1 MTRFPRRAAAITAA
15 FVAAALAL
23 AACAPTGGGDAAAP
37 DDSTLTVALPGS
49 LSNLYVG
56 QENGI
61 LNYYVASLAQEGLV
75 SLDAEGQIQ
84 PALAESWE
92 QVDDVTYRYTLRADA
107 TFQDGTPVTVDDVI
121 FSIEKAQDPEI
132 SPGFS
137 YYLGGI
143 ASVEETGER
152 ELTITLSA
160 PDATF
165 ATLMSTVGALYVTS
179 RAYWEANEGAIGT
192 NTGLLMGTGPF
203 QVTEFVPDSHVE
215 LTAVDTWWGGVPEVE
230 TVRVDFIPDEN
241 TRLLAAQSGQI
252 DVAFNVPFTQAE
264 QWQAISGAEVQFVND
279 LSYVGLLF
287 DVTVAPFDDVKVR
300 EAFAHAVDREAIVS
314 SVLDGRGEVALAIPT
329 PESLFTA
336 YGPDGAAAA
345 LAEGEQF
352 DFDLEAAAAALAESS
367 VPDGFTAELT
377 YPATGPELGRAALA
391 LSANLAEIGVT
402 LDVREVTIE
411 EWLATIGDG
420 EHGVGYMWYFS
431 TTGDPGEVIS
441 YLYGPENPSK
451 YENPAVRD
459 LLAQAAVES
468 DPVARADLILEAD
481 TLARPDL
488 ASAPLWWGQSA
499 TAFLNGW
506 TLSTPSP
513 FVFTNP
519 WPMLL
524 TKAE

>member
-1 MTRFPRRAAAITAA
+1 MTRLSRRFAVTTATL
-15 FVAAALAL
+15 VAAALAL
-23 AACAPTGGGDAAAP
+23 SACTPAGPSSSGD
-37 DDSTLTVALPGS
+37 DTRLTVALPGS

-61 LNYYVASLAQEGLV
+61 LNYYVASIAQEGLV

-92 QVDDVTYRYTLRADA
+92 QVDDVTYVYTLRENA
-107 TFQDGTPVTVDDVI
+107 TFHDGTPVTVDDVI
-121 FSIEKAQDPEI
+121 FSIEKAQDAEI
-132 SPGFS
+132 SPGFAW
-137 YYLGGI
+137 YLGGLE
-143 ASVEETGER
+143 SMEETGER
-152 ELTITLSA
+152 ELTITLVE

-179 RAYWEANEGAIGT
+179 RDYWEANEGTIGT
-192 NTGLLMGTGPF
+192 GSGLLMGTGPF

-215 LTAVDTWWGGVPEVE
+215 FTAVDTWWGGVPDLES
-230 TVRVDFIPDEN
+230 VRVDFIPDEN

-252 DVAFNVPFTQAE
+252 DVAFNVPFTQAS
-264 QWQAISGAEVQFVND
+264 QWESISGAEVQFVND

-287 DVTVAPFDDVKVR
+287 DLSVAPFDDVKVR

-314 SVLDGRGEVALAIPT
+314 SVLGGHGEVALAIPT

-336 YGPDGAAAA
+336 YGPDGATAA

-352 DFDLEAAAAALAESS
+352 AFDLDAAAAALAASS
-367 VPDGFTAELT
+367 VPEGFTTELT
-377 YPATGPELGRAALA
+377 YPATGPELGRSALA
-391 LSANLAEIGVT
+391 LAANLAEIGVT
-402 LDVREVTIE
+402 VNVREVTIE

-441 YLYGPENPSK
+441 YLYGPENPSQ
-451 YENPAVRD
+451 YENDAVRA
-459 LLAQAAVES
+459 LLADAFVES
-468 DPVARADLILEAD
+468 DPVTRADLILEAD
-481 TLARPDL
+481 NLARPDL

-506 TLSTPSP
+506 SLSTPSP

-519 WPMLL
+519 WPTLL
-524 TKAE
+524 TKAG

>member
-1 MTRFPRRAAAITAA
+1 MTRQSRRFAVTIATLAAAAM
-15 FVAAALAL
+15 ALS
-23 AACAPTGGGDAAAP
+23 ACTPAGPSSSGD
-37 DDSTLTVALPGS
+37 DTRLTVALPGS

-61 LNYYVASLAQEGLV
+61 LNYYVASIAQEGLV
-75 SLDAEGQIQ
+75 ALDAEGQIQ

-92 QVDDVTYRYTLRADA
+92 QVDEVTYRYTLRENA
-107 TFQDGTPVTVDDVI
+107 TFHDGSPVTVDDVI
-121 FSIEKAQDPEI
+121 FSIQQAQDPEL

-137 YYLGGI
+137 FYLGGI
-143 ASVEETGER
+143 ASMEETAER
-152 ELTITLSA
+152 ELTITLVE

-192 NTGLLMGTGPF
+192 GAGLLMGTGPF

-215 LTAVDTWWGGVPEVE
+215 FTAVDTWWGGVPDLES
-230 TVRVDFIPDEN
+230 VRIDFIPDEN

-252 DVAFNVPFTQAE
+252 DVAFNVPFTQAT
-264 QWQAISGAEVQFVND
+264 QWESISGAEVQFVND

-287 DVTVAPFDDVKVR
+287 DLSVAPFDDVKVR

-314 SVLDGRGEVALAIPT
+314 SVLGGHGEVALAIPT

-352 DFDLEAAAAALAESS
+352 AFDLDAAAAALAASS
-367 VPDGFTAELT
+367 VPEGFTTELT
-377 YPATGPELGRAALA
+377 YPATGPELGRSALA

-402 LDVREVTIE
+402 VNVREVTIE

-441 YLYGPENPSK
+441 YLYGPENPSQ
-451 YENPAVRD
+451 YENETVRA
-459 LLAQAAVES
+459 LLAEAFIES
-468 DPVARADLILEAD
+468 DPVRRADLILEAD
-481 TLARPDL
+481 NLARPDL

-499 TAFLNGW
+499 TAYLNGW
-506 TLSTPSP
+506 SLSTPSP

-519 WPMLL
+519 WPTLL
-524 TKAE
+524 TKAD

>member
-1 MTRFPRRAAAITAA
+1 MSRLSRRFAVTTAA
-15 FVAAALAL
+15 LVAAALAL
-23 AACAPTGGGDAAAP
+23 SACTPAGPSRSGD
-37 DDSTLTVALPGS
+37 DTRLTVALPGS

-61 LNYYVASLAQEGLV
+61 LNYYVASIAQEGLV

-92 QVDDVTYRYTLRADA
+92 QVDDVTYVYTLRENA
-107 TFQDGTPVTVDDVI
+107 TFHDGTPVTVDDVI
-121 FSIEKAQDPEI
+121 FSIEKAQDAEI
-132 SPGFS
+132 SPGFAW
-137 YYLGGI
+137 YLGGLE
-143 ASVEETGER
+143 SMEETGER
-152 ELTITLSA
+152 ELTITLVE

-179 RAYWEANEGAIGT
+179 RAYWEANEGTIGT
-192 NTGLLMGTGPF
+192 GSGLLMGTGPF

-215 LTAVDTWWGGVPEVE
+215 FTAVDTWWGGVPDLES
-230 TVRVDFIPDEN
+230 VRIDFIPDEN

-252 DVAFNVPFTQAE
+252 DVAFNVPFTQAS
-264 QWQAISGAEVQFVND
+264 QWESISGAEVQFVND

-287 DVTVAPFDDVKVR
+287 DLSVAPFDDLKVR
-300 EAFAHAVDREAIVS
+300 EAFAHAVDREAVVS
-314 SVLDGRGEVALAIPT
+314 SVLGGHGEVALAIPT

-352 DFDLEAAAAALAESS
+352 AFDLEAAAAALAASS
-367 VPDGFTAELT
+367 VPEGFTTELT
-377 YPATGPELGRAALA
+377 YPATGPELGRSALA
-391 LSANLAEIGVT
+391 LAANLAEIGVT
-402 LDVREVTIE
+402 VNVREVTIE

-441 YLYGPENPSK
+441 YLYGPENPSQ
-451 YENPAVRD
+451 YENEAVRA
-459 LLAQAAVES
+459 LLAGAFVES
-468 DPVARADLILEAD
+468 DPVTRADLILEAD
-481 TLARPDL
+481 NLARPDL

-506 TLSTPSP
+506 SLSTPSP

-519 WPMLL
+519 WPTLL
-524 TKAE
+524 TKAG